1 MGVFLFLETIFN
13 VLCTFAPHNV
23 LNSFMLIFRMYLIS
37 GYQELCRRLKG
48 VCQEIFRVLFWHV
61 WKDLGLYKNL

>member
-13 VLCTFAPHNV
+13 VLCTFALHIV

-37 GYQELCRRLKG
+37 GHLELCRRLRG
-48 VCQEIFRVLFWHV
+48 VCQEIFRVPFLACMERSRSV
-61 WKDLGLYKNL
+61 